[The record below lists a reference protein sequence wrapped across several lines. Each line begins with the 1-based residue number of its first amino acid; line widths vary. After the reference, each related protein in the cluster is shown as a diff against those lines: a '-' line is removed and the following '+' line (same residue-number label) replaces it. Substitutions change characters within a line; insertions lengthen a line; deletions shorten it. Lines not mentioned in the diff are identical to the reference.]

1 MECSIKF
8 DTVKAGWSIVYI
20 KGSKVIISKNIIFLS
35 MNLANSAD
43 PDEML
48 LYATFH
54 MGLHFLPEYPVL
66 RVDTDTCNNS
76 VN

>member
-1 MECSIKF
+1 
-8 DTVKAGWSIVYI
+8 
-20 KGSKVIISKNIIFLS
+20 